1 MGFSRKQWIVAG
13 AIVVLAAGGYY
24 ALQALNSSGLPDG
37 IASGNGRVEAV
48 EIDISTKS
56 PGRIREIFANEGS
69 FVKAGDV
76 LARMDTDQLESQH
89 RQAKAQLRRAEIGID
104 TAQSLVTQRQAEH
117 AAAEATVAQREAQ
130 LDAAQRRL
138 ARSRQLSESRTVS
151 QQVLDDDRA
160 TAQGAEAAVGAAKA
174 QLAATDAAIG
184 AAKAQVVD
192 AQASVEAAKAAI
204 AAIEADLRDATLTAP
219 KPGRVQYR
227 VAQPG
232 EVLSAGGRVLNLV
245 DLSDVSMT
253 FFLPTAQA
261 GRVAIGADAR
271 IVLDAA
277 PQYVIPA
284 KISFVAD
291 VAQFTPK
298 TVETEEERQKLM
310 FRVKAKIPQNLL
322 QKYIQQVKTG
332 LPGVAYVK
340 LSPDAEWPKNLAE
353 TVK

>member
-24 ALQALNSSGLPDG
+24 ALQAMNGSGLPDG

-76 LARMDTDQLESQH
+76 LARMDTDQLESQY

-204 AAIEADLRDATLTAP
+204 AAIGADLRDATLTAP

-261 GRVAIGADAR
+261 GGGAWQSEPMPASFSMLRRNMSSRPRSASWPMSPSSRRKRSRPRKSAR
-271 IVLDAA
+271 
-277 PQYVIPA
+277 
-284 KISFVAD
+284 S
-291 VAQFTPK
+291 
-298 TVETEEERQKLM
+298 
-310 FRVKAKIPQNLL
+310 
-322 QKYIQQVKTG
+322 
-332 LPGVAYVK
+332 
-340 LSPDAEWPKNLAE
+340 
-353 TVK
+353 